1 MAPASP
7 PAATS
12 TPPQRAVLRGRGDV
26 RLRPEKA
33 KALLEDAKADG
44 YDGKIVYIGQSDQ
57 ASQTQAVTV
66 EAMLE
71 AVGFTVETDL
81 LRNVAD
87 QTQRIYVT
95 HDYDLAVA
103 AMSVPPDEDPYSRL
117 ATNLNSQSPQN
128 PLRLRQPPRW
138 TS

>member
-1 MAPASP
+1 
-7 PAATS
+7 
-12 TPPQRAVLRGRGDV
+12 
-26 RLRPEKA
+26 
-33 KALLEDAKADG
+33 
-44 YDGKIVYIGQSDQ
+44 
-57 ASQTQAVTV
+57 
-66 EAMLE
+66 MLE

-128 PLRLRQPPRW
+128 PPSATPTPPRW